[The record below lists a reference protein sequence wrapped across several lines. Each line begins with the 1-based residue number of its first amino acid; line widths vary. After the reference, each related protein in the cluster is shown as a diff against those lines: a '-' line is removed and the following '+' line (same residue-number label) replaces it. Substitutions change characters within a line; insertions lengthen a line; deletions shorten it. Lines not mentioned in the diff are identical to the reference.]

1 MPWISQ
7 GPTADISRFRQLP
20 AVHRCSKPT
29 RPDKARAASGQGRA
43 KKMGISWGLLRSKWW
58 FHGDFMVISWWFHGD
73 FMVIS
78 WWLRSIVVNG
88 DGEFRWTVGIPWYTP
103 LNETPES
110 KFKQCSLGGV
120 HWRKGLMA
128 KICKHHKV
136 DELGQSPVATNANYI
151 GRASKSAHNW
161 LVSPATRSYWGW
173 SSSDRKSEILKNS
186 SKQF

>member
-1 MPWISQ
+1 
-7 GPTADISRFRQLP
+7 
-20 AVHRCSKPT
+20 
-29 RPDKARAASGQGRA
+29 
-43 KKMGISWGLLRSKWW
+43 
-58 FHGDFMVISWWFHGD
+58 
-73 FMVIS
+73 
-78 WWLRSIVVNG
+78 
-88 DGEFRWTVGIPWYTP
+88 
-103 LNETPES
+103 
-110 KFKQCSLGGV
+110 
-120 HWRKGLMA
+120 MA